1 MKTGII
7 ATIAA
12 AGLATVMAA
21 SAWAQSLPLPS
32 GSYSRTCTDA
42 RALSQAGGRL
52 LTARCQTANG
62 GQERSSLRYENCRG
76 DIGNNN
82 GKLFCS
88 TNGGGNNDRPPTG
101 SYQQS
106 CTDAVMQGS
115 TLSAVCRDS
124 RGQRVRSSINTR
136 DCRGRDI
143 ANING
148 RLSCTS
154 AGGGGGNDRPP
165 SGSYTQSCSNI
176 DMRGSILSAVCR
188 DGRGNS
194 VRTSLDTRDCRGR
207 DIANVNG
214 RLNCS
219 TGPGNGGGGG
229 GVPTGS
235 YQRTCSNPYMNGNVL
250 HATCKLTFGS
260 STRRTSIDTR
270 ECRGRDIVNVNG
282 QLSCT
287 ANGGTPPPPVGAKGV
302 ITLFTQPGYAGRNAT
317 IDRPA
322 ATLGAWQMADKARS
336 LQVRSGRWQLC
347 SEPNFRGRCVT
358 VDRNQ
363 RDLRS
368 LGLDGQISSVQP
380 VR

>member
-207 DIANVNG
+207 DI
-214 RLNCS
+214 
-219 TGPGNGGGGG
+219 
-229 GVPTGS
+229 
-235 YQRTCSNPYMNGNVL
+235 
-250 HATCKLTFGS
+250 
-260 STRRTSIDTR
+260 
-270 ECRGRDIVNVNG
+270 VNVNG
-282 QLSCT
+282 QLNCST
-287 ANGGTPPPPVGAKGV
+287 NGGTPPPPVGAKGV

-363 RDLRS
+363 RS